1 MVLLIGRGKI
11 EHETKR
17 EKNYFHLGGTQEKG
31 ESKVLPPLR
40 RYKKSLCKSKERGRR
55 ERERE
60 REREPLRE
68 KKDSQ
73 ERAVGGEE
81 NKRKLVCV

>member
-17 EKNYFHLGGTQEKG
+17 EKNYFHLGGTQEKR

-40 RYKKSLCKSKERGRR
+40 RYKKSLCKSKGRGRQ

-60 REREPLRE
+60 RERESRLE
-68 KKDSQ
+68 KKRQ
-73 ERAVGGEE
+73 P
-81 NKRKLVCV
+81 RKSNAWRRK

>member
-40 RYKKSLCKSKERGRR
+40 RYKKSLCKSKER
-55 ERERE
+55 ERE

-68 KKDSQ
+68 KKTAKK
-73 ERAVGGEE
+73 ERWVEKKIKE
-81 NKRKLVCV
+81 N

>member
-60 REREPLRE
+60 RERESRLE
-68 KKDSQ
+68 KKKTAKK
-73 ERAVGGEE
+73 ERWVEKKIKE
-81 NKRKLVCV
+81 N

>member
-17 EKNYFHLGGTQEKG
+17 EKNYFHLGGMQEKR

-40 RYKKSLCKSKERGRR
+40 RYKKSLCKSKGRGDK
-55 ERERE
+55 RERE

-68 KKDSQ
+68 KKDNQ
-73 ERAVGGEE
+73 ERAMRGEE
-81 NKRKLVCV
+81 NKRKLVCA

>member
-40 RYKKSLCKSKERGRR
+40 RYKKSLCKSKGRGRQER

-60 REREPLRE
+60 RERESRLE
-68 KKDSQ
+68 KKKTAKK
-73 ERAVGGEE
+73 ERCVKKKIKE
-81 NKRKLVCV
+81 N

>member
-17 EKNYFHLGGTQEKG
+17 EKNYFHLGGTQEKR

-40 RYKKSLCKSKERGRR
+40 RYKKSLCKSKGRGRQ

-60 REREPLRE
+60 REREGG
-68 KKDSQ
+68 
-73 ERAVGGEE
+73 RAA
-81 NKRKLVCV
+81 

>member
-17 EKNYFHLGGTQEKG
+17 EKNYFHLGGTQEKR

-40 RYKKSLCKSKERGRR
+40 RYKKSLCKSKER

-60 REREPLRE
+60 RESRLE
-68 KKDSQ
+68 KKKTAKKEQ
-73 ERAVGGEE
+73 CVEKKIKE
-81 NKRKLVCV
+81 N

>member
-31 ESKVLPPLR
+31 ENKVLPPLR
-40 RYKKSLCKSKERGRR
+40 RYKKSLCKSKGRGRQ

-60 REREPLRE
+60 REREGEPLRE
-68 KKDSQ
+68 KKTTKKEQ
-73 ERAVGGEE
+73 CVEKKIKE
-81 NKRKLVCV
+81 N

>member
-1 MVLLIGRGKI
+1 MVLLIERGKI

-17 EKNYFHLGGTQEKG
+17 EKNYFHLGGTQEKR

-40 RYKKSLCKSKERGRR
+40 RYKKNLCKSK

-60 REREPLRE
+60 RERESRLE
-68 KKDSQ
+68 KKKTAKK
-73 ERAVGGEE
+73 ERWVEKKIKE
-81 NKRKLVCV
+81 N

>member
-40 RYKKSLCKSKERGRR
+40 RYKKSLCKSKER
-55 ERERE
+55 ERE

-68 KKDSQ
+68 KKDSL
-73 ERAVGGEE
+73 ERAVCGEE
-81 NKRKLVCV
+81 NKRKLVCM

>member
-31 ESKVLPPLR
+31 ESKILPPLR
-40 RYKKSLCKSKERGRR
+40 RYKKNLCKSK

-60 REREPLRE
+60 RERESRLE
-68 KKDSQ
+68 KKKTAKK
-73 ERAVGGEE
+73 ERWVEKKIKE
-81 NKRKLVCV
+81 N